1 MTSDS
6 LLTFILS
13 SGVRKGLVFQLLEE
27 PRSLKELKENL
38 SISSSNIIPR
48 IKELENKNLIVKDNG
63 KYRLTFTGAIVAKKI
78 QMAENLTLLLECNGW
93 FLNEHDLTSI
103 PENMI
108 WRIDELEKCRI
119 AENRIEDT
127 AAVHNV
133 IFDNLIKSK
142 SIIGISPIFN
152 STYPD
157 FFLSFARQNNTVS
170 IILTERILKKVEEE
184 YSDVLQAYL
193 ECDNARLYV
202 IDDVRLALVVTDIFL
217 ALALPHKNGPLD
229 TQSCLVSFEKSALQG
244 GVELFEYYKQRSK
257 EIKR

>member
-1 MTSDS
+1 MMPDD

-13 SGVRKGLVFQLLEE
+13 SGVRKGLISQLLEG
-27 PRSLKELKENL
+27 PRSLTELRENL

-63 KYRLTFTGAIVAKKI
+63 KYRLTFTGTIVAIKI
-78 QMAENLTLLLECNGW
+78 QMAENLTLLIESNGW
-93 FLNEHDLTSI
+93 FLNEHDLNPI

-108 WRIDELEKCRI
+108 WRIDELEKCMI
-119 AENRIEDT
+119 AENRLEDT

-142 SIIGISPIFN
+142 SIVGISPIFN
-152 STYPD
+152 STYPK
-157 FFLSFARQNNTVS
+157 FFLSFARQNTPAY

-202 IDDVRLALVVTDIFL
+202 IDDIRFALVVTDIFL
-217 ALALPHKNGPLD
+217 ALALPHRDGPLD
-229 TQSCLVSFEKSALQG
+229 TQSCLVSFEKSALQWG
-244 GVELFEYYKQRSK
+244 MELFEYYRQRSK